1 ILLRRSW
8 AEWRQMNLDP
18 HHCQPGPG
26 LKVICEACGGLS
38 IKAIDPAS
46 APDHAEVHC
55 RRCNA
60 VRGTLADLRAMARRS
75 TDVFEF

>member
-1 ILLRRSW
+1 MSLNQHDCRER
-8 AEWRQMNLDP
+8 
-18 HHCQPGPG
+18 PG
-26 LKVICEACGGLS
+26 LKVVCEACGNLS

-46 APDHAEVHC
+46 APDNAEIYC

-60 VRGTLADLRAMARRS
+60 VRGTLGDLRDLARRS

>member
-1 ILLRRSW
+1 
-8 AEWRQMNLDP
+8 MNLDQHP
-18 HHCQPGPG
+18 CQQRPG
-26 LKVICEACGGLS
+26 LKIVCEACGGLS

-46 APDHAEVHC
+46 APDHATIHC

-60 VRGTLADLRAMARRS
+60 VRGTLADLHELARRS